1 MLSKFDFGLG
11 NIEREQQWQS
21 YNYRVKGLEKNKKT
35 FPCCVSTLYIFYN
48 IICIAGP
55 QANCYEI
62 HE

>member
-21 YNYRVKGLEKNKKT
+21 YNYRVKGLEEKKT

-48 IICIAGP
+48 IICITGP
-55 QANCYEI
+55 
-62 HE
+62 

>member
-55 QANCYEI
+55 
-62 HE
+62 